1 MKLVL
6 VPYILICWLL
16 MKFGVVKRTLGN
28 FVAMGVGGVFL
39 LFMLLTWTRY
49 YSIIDL
55 TASTTVKAPHIVLN
69 SPAGGEIEK
78 IFVTHNQK
86 VKAGDPVFSFK
97 IDRYQIQL
105 KAKQA
110 EVSRLKAQLE
120 KLENDLRRLGPL
132 RSDVVSQAEYDT
144 KQVDV
149 YTQRESLVKAE
160 QDLADLQWKINHAL
174 VKAPADGQMA
184 VIYAAE
190 GQYFNESRPAAIHMF
205 TDKKFIEMRVP
216 DQVYAFIEPKAF
228 AEFYVDAYPGK
239 IFRARV
245 HSISESTGEAQ
256 GSLLATPQSVAQHV
270 MKNSHDVG
278 RTVILEFDEP
288 QGVHIP
294 IGTTGKA
301 WIASE
306 KPVHIMG
313 FLDLVTGILL
323 RFASAEAYL
332 KAF

>member
-1 MKLVL
+1 MKIVL

-16 MKFGVVKRTLGN
+16 LKFGVVKRTLGN
-28 FVAMGVGGVFL
+28 FVAMGLGGVFL
-39 LFMLLTWTRY
+39 VFMLLTWTRY
-49 YSIIDL
+49 YSILDL

-78 IFVTHNQK
+78 IYVTHNQK
-86 VKAGDPVFSFK
+86 VKEGDPIFSFK
-97 IDRYQIQL
+97 TDRYQIQL

-110 EVSRLKAQLE
+110 ELVRLKALLA
-120 KLENDLRRLGPL
+120 KLQTDLKRLSTL

-144 KQVDV
+144 KHVDV
-149 YTQRESLVKAE
+149 ENQQELVIKAE
-160 QDLADLQWKINHAL
+160 QDIADFQWKIDHAL
-174 VKAPADGQMA
+174 VKAPSDGQMA

-205 TDKKFIEMRVP
+205 TNKKFIEMRIP
-216 DQVYAFIEPKAF
+216 DQVYAFIDHKAF
-228 AEFYVDAYPGK
+228 AEFFVHAYPGK
-239 IFRARV
+239 IFRARA
-245 HSISESTGEAQ
+245 HSVTESTGEAQ

-270 MKNSHDVG
+270 MRNSHELG

-288 QGVHIP
+288 EGVHIP

-323 RFASAEAYL
+323 RFSAAEAYL